1 MVFTAGK
8 HTEHTVGGTFDYYSA
23 FFMTTHHIFCFGDKK
38 ALTSMIYKTLL
49 DLSAMYVLLN
59 QVATKALMKY
69 ERPKKKR
76 YARQKGR
83 GFLQKKTA
91 FSAGIFFLF
100 MFIICRALHSFVSLL
115 KIVTCPF
122 YQNHQKFVRALLQ
135 KLKNIPGSAQYTL
148 DSGINV
154 APGISVAPLS

>member
-76 YARQKGR
+76 YAGNTMVYMLVIQ
-83 GFLQKKTA
+83 
-91 FSAGIFFLF
+91 LF
-100 MFIICRALHSFVSLL
+100 IYRICD
-115 KIVTCPF
+115 
-122 YQNHQKFVRALLQ
+122 
-135 KLKNIPGSAQYTL
+135 
-148 DSGINV
+148 DSE
-154 APGISVAPLS
+154 